1 MHYQNDIVDQ
11 LIEVHG
17 KCPTYVQKLMISIK
31 AIECKYL
38 EIRNKVETV
47 SESKNAVIQN
57 LEQR

>member
-1 MHYQNDIVDQ
+1 
-11 LIEVHG
+11 
-17 KCPTYVQKLMISIK
+17 MISIK